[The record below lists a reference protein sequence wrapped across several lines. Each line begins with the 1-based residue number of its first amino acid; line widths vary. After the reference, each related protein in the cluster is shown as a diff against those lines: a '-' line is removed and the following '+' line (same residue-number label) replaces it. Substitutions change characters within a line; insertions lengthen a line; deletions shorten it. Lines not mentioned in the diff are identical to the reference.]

1 VTSRLLQSETAPIA
15 LLHRGHT
22 VVFEHRPARRPLVK
36 RAVDLAIVVPL
47 AVLALP
53 VLVLAAIGV
62 CLTSRGPILFT
73 QLRASSRTRS
83 DPISGASVVEVYPF
97 RCLKF
102 RTMRVDADEAVHVQ
116 HVRAY
121 VRGEVGA
128 TDGSG
133 FKVRDDDRVTRLG
146 WFLRRTSI
154 DELPQLIN
162 ILRGDMSL
170 VGPRP
175 VPLYEVDEYPSV
187 ALERLL
193 VKPGLTGLWQVEAR
207 SRATF
212 AEMVEFDILYA
223 RSNSIRS
230 DLLLLARTIPR
241 VLGRRGAA

>member
-1 VTSRLLQSETAPIA
+1 ML
-15 LLHRGHT
+15 
-22 VVFEHRPARRPLVK
+22 K

-53 VLVLAAIGV
+53 VLVLAAVGV
-62 CLTSRGPILFT
+62 GLTSRGPIVFT
-73 QLRASSRTRS
+73 QFRASSRARK
-83 DPISGASVVEVYPF
+83 DPTTGESIVEVYPF

-102 RTMRVDADEAVHVQ
+102 RTMRVDADEAVHVR

-121 VRGEVGA
+121 VRGDVSSTNA
-128 TDGSG
+128 SG
-133 FKVRDDDRVTRLG
+133 FKVRDDERVTRFG

-154 DELPQLIN
+154 DELPQLLN

-175 VPLYEVDEYPSV
+175 VPLYEVDEYPRE

-212 AEMVEFDILYA
+212 AEMVELDILYA

-230 DLLLLARTIPR
+230 DLLLLARTIPS

>member
-1 VTSRLLQSETAPIA
+1 VTSRVLQAEAAPTA
-15 LLHRGHT
+15 LSHRGHL
-22 VVFEHRPARRPLVK
+22 VVFEHRPALHPLLK
-36 RAVDLAIVVPL
+36 RAVDLAIVVPITI
-47 AVLALP
+47 LALP
-53 VLVLAAIGV
+53 VLVLAAMGV
-62 CLTSRGPILFT
+62 GLTSRGPVLFT
-73 QLRASSRTRS
+73 QLRASSRTRT

-102 RTMRVDADEAVHVQ
+102 RTMHVDADEAVHVQ

-121 VRGEVGA
+121 VRGEVRS
-128 TDGSG
+128 TDASG

-154 DELPQLIN
+154 DELPQLLN

-175 VPLYEVDEYPSV
+175 VPLYEVDEYPKE

-212 AEMVEFDILYA
+212 AEMVELDILYA
-223 RSNSIRS
+223 RSNSIRT
-230 DLLLLARTIPR
+230 DLLLLARTIPS